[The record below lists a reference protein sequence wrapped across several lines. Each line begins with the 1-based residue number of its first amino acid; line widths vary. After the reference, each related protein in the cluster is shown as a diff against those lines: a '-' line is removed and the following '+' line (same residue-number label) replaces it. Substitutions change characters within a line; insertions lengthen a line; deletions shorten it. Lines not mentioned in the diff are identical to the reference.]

1 MTTRRV
7 RIRCRGAVQGV
18 GFRPTVYRLATGIG
32 LSGFVRNDP
41 GGVTI
46 EIEGEDDAVAG
57 FPARLEQSL
66 PPLARVDDVEIG
78 ELPLEGSTGFE
89 VVASE
94 PGRRAGALVPPDAAV
109 CADCR
114 RELDDPADRRHRY
127 PFTTCTN
134 CGPRFSL
141 VHSLPY
147 DRATTS
153 MACFPMCPGCAREYR
168 DPGDRRY
175 HAEPVCCPACGPR
188 LWLEDREGRTLAEGG
203 DAVEAARRAL
213 LGGAV
218 VAIKGVG
225 GFQLAC
231 RADHRP
237 AVARLRERKRRPRKP
252 FAVMVRSLAEARSM
266 VELDEAAAALLAS
279 PRGPVVLARRRQPSP
294 VCDDVAPGLD
304 DLGVMVPTTP
314 LHAEL
319 LRPDRMPPLVM
330 TSGNLSEDPI
340 ARGNREAVERLG
352 ALADALL
359 LHDRDV
365 VRRVDDSV
373 VRTSDDGPFLVRRAR
388 GWVPEPIA
396 LAAPVSEPVL
406 AVGGHLQV
414 TAAVAAGGQVF
425 LSQHVGDLDGEP
437 ARAFH
442 REVIAGLEEFLQ
454 ERPALVAADP
464 HPDYPSRW
472 LAEELA
478 SGRGGRMVDVQHHLA
493 HAVAVLAE
501 HRRWG
506 AEGAEA
512 ALCLALD
519 GTGWGPDGT
528 SWGGE
533 LLAVEG
539 RDWRRLGHLEPVVLP
554 GGEAAVR
561 EPWRV
566 VVAALEAQGEGGL
579 LPRLPMASKVDP
591 DRMEAVTRLAGSRT
605 WPRASGA
612 GRLFEALGSLL
623 GGPAV
628 NDFEGEAAA
637 WAESLAAGHGPAD
650 PWPGHDLDRAGSLV
664 RLPGPRLLAEAGRR
678 VAGGVA
684 PAAVAAGFHA
694 TFCELAVRM
703 ALESGPRGPVAFGGG
718 CLVNRILRGELRR
731 RAETAGLQV
740 LLPFEVPPG
749 DGGLALG
756 QAVWAGA
763 GSR

>member
-1 MTTRRV
+1 MTRRRV

-18 GFRPTVYRLATGIG
+18 GFRPTVYRLATEAG
-32 LSGFVRNDP
+32 LAGWIRNDA

-46 EIEGEDDAVAG
+46 EIEGDGDDVAG
-57 FPARLEQSL
+57 FPPRLEGAL
-66 PPLARVDDVEIG
+66 PPLARVDDLEVE
-78 ELPLEGSTGFE
+78 ELAPQGSTGFE

-94 PGRRAGALVPPDAAV
+94 PGRRAGALVPPDAAI

-114 RELDDPADRRHRY
+114 RDLDDPADRRHRY

-153 MACFPMCPGCAREYR
+153 MACFPMCPDCAREYR

-188 LWLEDREGRTLAEGG
+188 LWLVDRHGRTLAEGG
-203 DAVEAARRAL
+203 DAVEVARRAL
-213 LGGAV
+213 LDGAV
-218 VAIKGVG
+218 VAIKGIG

-231 RADHRP
+231 RADDPR
-237 AVARLRERKRRPRKP
+237 AVALLRERKRRPRKP
-252 FAVMVRSLAEARSM
+252 FAVMVRSLAEARSL
-266 VELDEAAAALLAS
+266 VELDEAASGLLAS
-279 PRGPVVLARRRQPSP
+279 PRAPVVLARRRRPSP

-304 DLGVMVPTTP
+304 DLGVMVPATP
-314 LHAEL
+314 LHVEL

-330 TSGNLSEDPI
+330 TSGNLSEEPI
-340 ARGNREAVERLG
+340 ARGNREAADRLG
-352 ALADALL
+352 DLADVLL
-359 LHDRDV
+359 LHDRDI

-388 GWVPEPIA
+388 GWVPEPVT
-396 LAAPVSEPVL
+396 LAAPLAEPVL

-414 TAAVAAGGQVF
+414 TAALAAGRQVF

-437 ARAFH
+437 ARDFH

-454 ERPALVAADP
+454 ERPAIVAADH

-478 SGRGGRMVDVQHHLA
+478 AGRGGRVVGVQHHLA
-493 HAVAVLAE
+493 HAAAVLAE
-501 HRRWG
+501 HGRWG
-506 AEGAEA
+506 AGGAEA

-539 RDWRRLGHLEPVVLP
+539 RGWRRLGHLEPVVLT

-566 VVAALEAQGEGGL
+566 VVAALVAEDEVGL
-579 LPRLPMASKVDP
+579 LPRLPLASTVEP
-591 DRMEAVTRLAGSRT
+591 GRLETVARLSGGGT

-623 GGPAV
+623 GGAAV

-637 WAESLAAGHGPAD
+637 WAESLAAGEDPAD
-650 PWPGHDLDRAGSLV
+650 PWPGFDLARNGRLPV
-664 RLPGPRLLAEAGRR
+664 LPGPRLLAEAARR
-678 VAGGVA
+678 IAGGA
-684 PAAVAAGFHA
+684 PAARVAAEFHA
-694 TFCELAVRM
+694 TFAELSTLLVVA
-703 ALESGPRGPVAFGGG
+703 SGSGGPVALGGG
-718 CLVNRILRGELRR
+718 CLVNRILRRELASRLE
-731 RAETAGLQV
+731 AAGFEV
-740 LLPFEVPPG
+740 LLPFEIPPG

-763 GSR
+763 GVS